1 MKTKTVR
8 KIHTYL
14 GVASG
19 AFLILAGLT
28 GTVLTFRGE
37 FSKPP
42 IVVPESMQQSPQ
54 EDLSSLMLRAK
65 EVMGAEINW
74 IRFSSGPAKP
84 IMIRFRDKVSTTLY
98 YAPSGEFL
106 GRRDRAEKSIVSW
119 MFDLHTGA
127 ILGRPGEL
135 VMGLIGLFLAVS
147 SMTGFLIWPFI
158 LRRRRTRQLRMGRLA
173 EA

>member
-1 MKTKTVR
+1 MKTKTAR

-14 GVASG
+14 GIASG
-19 AFLILAGLT
+19 LFLILAGIT

-37 FSKPP
+37 FAKPP
-42 IVVPESMQQSPQ
+42 IVVPESMQQNPQ
-54 EDLSSLMLRAK
+54 EDLGTLIIRAK

-74 IRFSSGPAKP
+74 IRFSSGPTKP

-98 YAPSGEFL
+98 YAPSGEL
-106 GRRDRAEKSIVSW
+106 VGRRDRSEKSIVRW

-147 SMTGFLIWPFI
+147 SITGFLIWPFI
-158 LRRRRTRQLRMGRLA
+158 LRRRRTRQLRAVRMA
-173 EA
+173 SA